1 MCYCSVMKS
10 TTLLV
15 MRHAKSDW
23 NASHGSDFDRVLSG
37 RGISDAPRM
46 GQWIVDQSYTPDQI
60 ICSPAQRVR
69 ETILAAGKAWD
80 QDEDQIKWDHD
91 IYNADLDKLLAIVA
105 GDLKQGSINLLT
117 GHNPGVSELILY
129 LSGDRVPEQAS
140 DNLMP
145 TAAVTILKLA
155 NSDNPVN
162 YGDWQIIDYMKPR
175 LLSESL

>member
-1 MCYCSVMKS
+1 MNKS

-23 NASHGSDFDRVLSG
+23 DVGHGSDFDRVLSA
-37 RGISDAPRM
+37 RGITDAPRM
-46 GQWIVDQSYTPDQI
+46 GQWIVDQDYTPDQL

-69 ETILAAGKAWD
+69 ETILAASKVWE
-80 QDEDQIKWDHD
+80 QDEGQIKWDHE
-91 IYNADLDKLLAIVA
+91 IYNANLSQLLAIVA
-105 GDLKQGSINLLT
+105 GDLTEGKINLLI

-140 DNLMP
+140 SNLMP
-145 TAAVTILKLA
+145 TATITVLKLA

-175 LLSESL
+175 LLP